1 MKSVSNIWDMNTTHY
16 TIRNSLVI
24 LNRNLTELY
33 IVKPIKLSQML
44 IKLKNHPGFM
54 RYLRNTSWM
63 MGEKILRMF
72 VGLFVGIWIARYLGP
87 EQFGLLSYA
96 QSFVA
101 LFTAIATL
109 GLDGIVIRELVKDE
123 TNRDKLLGTA
133 FGLKLIGALLILPV
147 LALALQLTR
156 NDQTTNLLMFII
168 ASATVFQSFNVIDFY
183 YQSKVLS
190 KYVAFANTISLSLS
204 SMIKIALL
212 LNQAPL
218 IAFAYMVIFDS
229 AVLALG
235 LMYYYK
241 KSSQLKLFN
250 WQFDSHT
257 AKSLLKDSW
266 PLTLSGLIVS
276 VYMKID
282 QVMIK
287 EMLNAEAVGQYAA
300 AVRLSETWYFIP
312 MAISSSLFP
321 AILNAKKIS
330 EQLYYQRLQRLY
342 TLMVWMAITV
352 ALPMTFLSD
361 WIVALLYGNAYSQAG
376 NILMIHIWAGVF
388 VGLGVASSTWFMA
401 ENLQIL
407 AFWRTFSGM
416 IINII
421 LNMFLIQ
428 KYGAQGAAIATL
440 LSQTV
445 AAYLHDFFNQKT
457 KKMFWMK
464 SKAFFSIN
472 LIKK

>member
-1 MKSVSNIWDMNTTHY
+1 VKSVSNIWDMNTTHY

-321 AILNAKKIS
+321 AILNAKK
-330 EQLYYQRLQRLY
+330 
-342 TLMVWMAITV
+342 
-352 ALPMTFLSD
+352 D
-361 WIVALLYGNAYSQAG
+361 
-376 NILMIHIWAGVF
+376 
-388 VGLGVASSTWFMA
+388 
-401 ENLQIL
+401 
-407 AFWRTFSGM
+407 
-416 IINII
+416 
-421 LNMFLIQ
+421 
-428 KYGAQGAAIATL
+428 K
-440 LSQTV
+440 
-445 AAYLHDFFNQKT
+445 
-457 KKMFWMK
+457 
-464 SKAFFSIN
+464 
-472 LIKK
+472 